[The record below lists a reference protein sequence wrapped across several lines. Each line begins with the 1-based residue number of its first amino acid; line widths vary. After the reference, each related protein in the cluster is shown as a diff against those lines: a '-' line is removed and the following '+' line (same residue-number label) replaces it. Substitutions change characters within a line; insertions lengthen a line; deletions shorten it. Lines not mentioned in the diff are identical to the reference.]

1 MKNKIIPLLSL
12 TKRDYKPKRI
22 LSQPKPVSIIP
33 TKTYN
38 NELTEIYNSL
48 YEDFF
53 PLILKLTKNSFFDK
67 MDKKVKEIIFSG
79 NTQKD
84 IEISTNLQLV
94 SKIKEDLSKKYDNQY
109 KFLSREYQNYIKN
122 NKKYNYLSHFRKHC
136 AQTENIGL
144 HYCSDKK
151 RGKFIEIK
159 TKNRLNK
166 EETSYVICA
175 ECKQCYPSDF
185 ILMICVSCNK
195 KFFSNILDEKED
207 INILPATWQKYHCGS
222 MINEIMKCIKCHQ
235 TLYIDLITKKLVCKN
250 KRCNFVS
257 KPESILWKC
266 FICTKDFRSGAKIY
280 NPLEFRIL
288 KKAIK
293 FALLLKKKA
302 APKELPCGCEKDISK
317 LTFYHKEQ
325 CRGELYQGLLID
337 KEIIVCSKCHSI
349 NFEEKYNWICPICSA
364 KFHLHS
370 VIGCKPFSKKKYV
383 INRYYNKS
391 AKNIISIK
399 HNKENKEKNMNN
411 INIYNAK
418 ESEIERLAKDL
429 NPYNSK
435 NPITEDLKN
444 PILKRPHTFCE
455 KYNED
460 VNKNLISLKKPKHT
474 TNIIVRKKKHYSTL
488 IEILQ
493 KRQSDSRNNR
503 KDIKKNKNEK
513 ESEKTNRKNYET
525 QDINNNII
533 KKKKESQY
541 NKYKIFGQQKYLET
555 ENLRGNKKYYK
566 NNSRIMNENNNINI
580 SINKNIDKE
589 KEIFKT
595 EKKIKVRTRFH
606 CKLSP
611 FNGDEELKDENKN
624 KENKENK
631 EILRNAESTD
641 FSSYKTLSS
650 HGNIKY
656 NKNNLFN
663 NLSNINNNRP
673 INPLNSF
680 RHKNKNSFT
689 DNNDSKGTEFL
700 RFSKLNEQQTETSYQ
715 DTINDLKFSSKKR
728 METDNSSI
736 RYSLLESNSKLNEP
750 YDYSNKKSS
759 NFKNDKVKKIEEL
772 QEASKFSY
780 KSPKNK
786 HKKNL
791 YTNIYT
797 EVYRNTEENIC
808 DDDEFNIKKD
818 EDEDEKDNDKEA
830 NGKIDR
836 DEIDVKIDKDESSK
850 ESDNI
855 VRKETNGKIDEDD
868 LDVKIDDD
876 DEKDSISKIEEDI
889 NNNINKHIFR
899 KETQGKIV
907 YSDGE
912 DSIDKEQENKEPI
925 YPAYQREN
933 MHKIHENKEDED
945 DSMDKN
951 QEKIDN
957 NEENERSVILYSE
970 KSESSS
976 QINEKEENNKSEKS
990 EDSQKS
996 ENDDDDELEDK
1007 VEIIPYL
1014 PMSKKNVRESFV
1026 LNTDFISQSV
1036 LISQE
1041 KLNSLASQTT
1051 IPTINESDY
1060 SLIKSIG
1067 EGTYG
1072 VVYLVENNETLEQFA
1087 LKKIVCRDYNELIKH
1102 KNELEL
1108 IFSVKHENILSLY
1121 GLQYKYLDET
1131 TSAIYVLMELAQN
1144 DWNKE
1149 IKRRMI
1155 AKKYYK
1161 EYEIVEILK
1170 QIIKGFLFLQ
1180 DKDISHR
1187 DIKPQNILLFPN
1199 NVYKIADFGEAKNIK
1214 NIAQQSTLRGS
1225 ELYMSP
1231 VLYKGYKFNQKNVM
1245 HNPYKSDVFSL
1256 GYCLVYAMCLN
1267 LNVLESLRELTTMRS
1282 IIACIDKHIVHHLY
1296 SDKLMNLIY
1305 KMIEPNE
1312 DQRIDFE
1319 DLMEEL
1325 NKNFK

>member
-12 TKRDYKPKRI
+12 TKRDYRPKRI
-22 LSQPKPVSIIP
+22 LSQPKPVSTTP
-33 TKTYN
+33 SKTYN
-38 NELTEIYNSL
+38 SELTEIYNSL

-53 PLILKLTKNSFFDK
+53 PLILKLTKTSFFDK

-94 SKIKEDLSKKYDNQY
+94 SKIKEDLSKKYDNEY

-122 NKKYNYLSHFRKHC
+122 NKKYNYLNHFRKHC
-136 AQTENIGL
+136 AQTENIAL

-166 EETSYVICA
+166 EETSYVICV
-175 ECKQCYPSDF
+175 ECKQCYPADF

-195 KFFSNILDEKED
+195 KYFSNVLDEMED
-207 INILPATWQKYHCGS
+207 INILPATWEKYHCGS

-280 NPLEFRIL
+280 NQLEFRIL

-349 NFEEKYNWICPICSA
+349 NFEEKFNWICPICSA

-383 INRYYNKS
+383 INRHYNKS
-391 AKNIISIK
+391 AKNINLRK
-399 HNKENKEKNMNN
+399 HNKENKEKNINN
-411 INIYNAK
+411 INIYNTK

-435 NPITEDLKN
+435 NPITSDLKN

-455 KYNED
+455 KNSED
-460 VNKNLISLKKPKHT
+460 NNKNLISLKKPKHL

-493 KRQSDSRNNR
+493 KRQSDSRKST
-503 KDIKKNKNEK
+503 KDIKKNKNVKDNEK
-513 ESEKTNRKNYET
+513 SNRKNYET
-525 QDINNNII
+525 QDLNTNII
-533 KKKKESQY
+533 MKKKESQY
-541 NKYKIFGQQKYLET
+541 NNYKIFGQQKYLET
-555 ENLRGNKKYYK
+555 ENSRGYKKFYK
-566 NNSRIMNENNNINI
+566 NNSKNMNENNNINI
-580 SINKNIDKE
+580 STNKSIDKE
-589 KEIFKT
+589 KEINKT

-606 CKLSP
+606 YKLSP
-611 FNGDEELKDENKN
+611 FKVDEELKDENQN
-624 KENKENK
+624 KENKDNK

-650 HGNIKY
+650 HGNKKY

-663 NLSNINNNRP
+663 NLSNINNKQL
-673 INPLNSF
+673 INPLNSY
-680 RHKNKNSFT
+680 RYKNKNSFT
-689 DNNDSKGTEFL
+689 ENNDSKGDAF

-715 DTINDLKFSSKKR
+715 DAINDLKFSSKKI

-736 RYSLLESNSKLNEP
+736 RYSLLESNSKLNEL
-750 YDYSNKKSS
+750 YDYSSRKIN
-759 NFKNDKVKKIEEL
+759 NYGIDNAKKIEEL
-772 QEASKFSY
+772 QEIY
-780 KSPKNK
+780 KSPNK
-786 HKKNL
+786 KQRNNL

-797 EVYRNTEENIC
+797 EIYRDTEENIC
-808 DDDEFNIKKD
+808 DDDE
-818 EDEDEKDNDKEA
+818 EDNDNET
-830 NGKIDR
+830 NGKINR
-836 DEIDVKIDKDESSK
+836 DEIDVKIDKDESLE
-850 ESDNI
+850 ESDNYI
-855 VRKETNGKIDEDD
+855 VRKETVGKIVEDN
-868 LDVKIDDD
+868 LDVKAHDNE
-876 DEKDSISKIEEDI
+876 EKDSISKIEEEI
-889 NNNINKHIFR
+889 NNNINKHISR
-899 KETQGKIV
+899 RETQGKID
-907 YSDGE
+907 YSEGE
-912 DSIDKEQENKEPI
+912 DSIDKEPEKKETI
-925 YPAYQREN
+925 YPAYQKKS
-933 MHKIHENKEDED
+933 MHKIHENEEDED
-945 DSMDKN
+945 DSMEKN
-951 QEKIDN
+951 KGKIDN
-957 NEENERSVILYSE
+957 NEENEKSDSYSD
-970 KSESSS
+970 KSESR
-976 QINEKEENNKSEKS
+976 QIIEKEEKEESNKNKES

-996 ENDDDDELEDK
+996 ENNDDELEDK
-1007 VEIIPYL
+1007 VESIPFL
-1014 PMSKKNVRESFV
+1014 PMNKKNKRESFI
-1026 LNTDFISQSV
+1026 LNSDFVFQTV

-1060 SLIKSIG
+1060 NLIKSIG

-1072 VVYLVENNETLEQFA
+1072 VVYLVENSQTLEQFA

-1108 IFSVKHENILSLY
+1108 IYSIKHENILSLY
-1121 GLQYKYLDET
+1121 GIQYKYLDET

-1161 EYEIVEILK
+1161 EYEIVELLK

-1199 NVYKIADFGEAKNIK
+1199 NVYKIADFGEAKSIK

-1231 VLYKGYKFNQKNVM
+1231 VLYKGYKFNKKNIL

-1256 GYCLVYAMCLN
+1256 GYCLVYALCLN
-1267 LNVLESLRELTTMRS
+1267 IKVLESLRELTTMRS
-1282 IIACIDKHIVHHLY
+1282 IIACINKHIVHHLY
-1296 SDKLMNLIY
+1296 SDKLMKLIY
-1305 KMIEPNE
+1305 KMIETNE
-1312 DQRIDFE
+1312 DQRIDFK

>member
-22 LSQPKPVSIIP
+22 LSQPKPVSTTPSKI
-33 TKTYN
+33 YN

-48 YEDFF
+48 YEDYF
-53 PLILKLTKNSFFDK
+53 PLILKLTKTSFFDK

-84 IEISTNLQLV
+84 IQISTNLQLV
-94 SKIKEDLSKKYDNQY
+94 SKLKEDLSKKYDNEY

-166 EETSYVICA
+166 EETSYVICV

-195 KFFSNILDEKED
+195 KYFSNILGEKED
-207 INILPATWQKYHCGS
+207 INILPATWEKYHCGS

-280 NPLEFRIL
+280 NQLEFRIL

-317 LTFYHKEQ
+317 LTFYHKDQ

-383 INRYYNKS
+383 INRHYNKS
-391 AKNIISIK
+391 AKNINIRK
-399 HNKENKEKNMNN
+399 HNKENKENKEKNMNN
-411 INIYNAK
+411 INIYNIK

-435 NPITEDLKN
+435 NPITTDLKN
-444 PILKRPHTFCE
+444 PLLKRPHTFCE
-455 KYNED
+455 KNIED
-460 VNKNLISLKKPKHT
+460 NNKNVISLKKPKHL

-493 KRQSDSRNNR
+493 KRQTDSRNSK
-503 KDIKKNKNEK
+503 KDIKKNKNVKDNEK
-513 ESEKTNRKNYET
+513 SNRKNYDT
-525 QDINNNII
+525 KDLNTNNIM
-533 KKKKESQY
+533 KKKESKY
-541 NKYKIFGQQKYLET
+541 NKDKIFGQQKYLET
-555 ENLRGNKKYYK
+555 ENLSGHKKYYK
-566 NNSRIMNENNNINI
+566 NNSKNMNENNNINI
-580 SINKNIDKE
+580 SPNKNIDKE
-589 KEIFKT
+589 KEINKT

-606 CKLSP
+606 YKLSP
-611 FNGDEELKDENKN
+611 FKIDEELKDENQN
-624 KENKENK
+624 KENKDNK
-631 EILRNAESTD
+631 EIRNAESTD

-656 NKNNLFN
+656 NKNNLYN
-663 NLSNINNNRP
+663 NLSNIYNQRL
-673 INPLNSF
+673 INPLNSY
-680 RHKNKNSFT
+680 RYKNKNSLT
-689 DNNDSKGTEFL
+689 DNNDSKGEAF

-715 DTINDLKFSSKKR
+715 DTINDLKFSSKKI
-728 METDNSSI
+728 METDKSSI
-736 RYSLLESNSKLNEP
+736 RYSLLDNNSKLNELF
-750 YDYSNKKSS
+750 DYSSKKIF
-759 NFKNDKVKKIEEL
+759 NYKNDKAKKIEEL
-772 QEASKFSY
+772 QDPY
-780 KSPKNK
+780 KSPNRKQR
-786 HKKNL
+786 KNL

-797 EVYRNTEENIC
+797 EIYRNTEENIC
-808 DDDEFNIKKD
+808 DDDEFNIKND
-818 EDEDEKDNDKEA
+818 EDEEDND
-830 NGKIDR
+830 
-836 DEIDVKIDKDESSK
+836 
-850 ESDNI
+850 
-855 VRKETNGKIDEDD
+855 KETNGKIDRDKIDFKIEKNENSDQSDNNLMRKETNGNIIEDD
-868 LDVKIDDD
+868 LDVKIDED
-876 DEKDSISKIEEDI
+876 DEKDSISKIEEEI
-889 NNNINKHIFR
+889 NNNINKHFCR
-899 KETQGKIV
+899 RETQGKIDC
-907 YSDGE
+907 SKEE
-912 DSIDKEQENKEPI
+912 DSIEKEPEKKETNS
-925 YPAYQREN
+925 PSYQKKS
-933 MHKIHENKEDED
+933 MHKIHENEEDED
-945 DSMDKN
+945 DSMEKN
-951 QEKIDN
+951 KGKIDN
-957 NEENERSVILYSE
+957 NEENE
-970 KSESSS
+970 KSEIYSDKSENN
-976 QINEKEENNKSEKS
+976 QIIVIEEKEESNKNEAS

-996 ENDDDDELEDK
+996 ENNDDELEDK

-1014 PMSKKNVRESFV
+1014 PMSKKNVRESFS
-1026 LNTDFISQSV
+1026 LNSDLVSQTV

-1060 SLIKSIG
+1060 NLIKSIG

-1072 VVYLVENNETLEQFA
+1072 VVYLVENNQTLEQFA

-1121 GLQYKYLDET
+1121 GIQYKYLDET

-1149 IKRRMI
+1149 IQRRMI
-1155 AKKYYK
+1155 ARKYYK

-1199 NVYKIADFGEAKNIK
+1199 NVYKIADFGEAKTIK

-1225 ELYMSP
+1225 EVYMSP
-1231 VLYKGYKFNQKNVM
+1231 VLYKGYKFNQKNIM

-1267 LNVLESLRELTTMRS
+1267 INVLESLRELTTMRS
-1282 IIACIDKHIVHHLY
+1282 IISCIDKHIVHYLY
-1296 SDKLMNLIY
+1296 SDKLMKLIY

-1325 NKNFK
+1325 NKNF